1 MAIDG
6 SWGLAQLPAA
16 EIWGEGRG
24 VAGLLVVVIK
34 RTSLNQQ
41 NIAALEIKLL
51 LRVFQRGSYLT

>member
-24 VAGLLVVVIK
+24 AAGLVVVIK